1 MSMQIG
7 SSVSI
12 STPQISTSKAAGA
25 GSETAVGV
33 PYSAHVGSKT
43 YSANVEQYA
52 GEFEGNVP
60 NLFGASTT
68 ATTVGKVEDKLSAL
82 IDFFA

>member
-1 MSMQIG
+1 MQIG

-12 STPQISTSKAAGA
+12 SASQISTSKAATA
-25 GSETAVGV
+25 VSETTVGV

-43 YSANVEQYA
+43 YSANVQQYA
-52 GEFEGNVP
+52 GEFEGSVP

-68 ATTVGKVEDKLSAL
+68 AQTVGKVEDKLGVL
-82 IDFFA
+82 INFFA